1 MLRKSGLLTFIKWI
15 LDHNIDWVK
24 AGQCPSRLDV
34 LEIEEFKTAPYLLP
48 QRTIAQQGAYGRYL
62 PKLVPW
68 SRIQERIVSGIEA
81 ALLGHKTVEQA
92 LADMDREIDAIL
104 ARGR

>member
-1 MLRKSGLLTFIKWI
+1 
-15 LDHNIDWVK
+15 
-24 AGQCPSRLDV
+24 
-34 LEIEEFKTAPYLLP
+34 
-48 QRTIAQQGAYGRYL
+48 
-62 PKLVPW
+62 KLVPW
-68 SRIQERIVSGIEA
+68 PRIQERIVSGIEA